1 VSTVDLIT
9 LMIIAALIVSW
20 RITWLATR
28 VDRANVRAE
37 RTWAALDAALVRR
50 AQRALELVLMPD
62 IDPTTALLVS
72 DAANAA
78 LKPQLSRHDRERA
91 ESDLSH
97 VLDAVGPMLAT
108 NSSRLDS
115 ERARASISRRL
126 HNDAVATA
134 LSLRRKHTVRI
145 LQLAGRA
152 AEPRPFEMA
161 DGTSTLA
168 AGPPD
173 SPPSSPA
180 YLPQPS
186 RQVEPR
192 APAVSE
198 AANRHSAEG
207 QSASSRE
214 LGWPCDR

>member
-1 VSTVDLIT
+1 MGGEEHRVSIVE
-9 LMIIAALIVSW
+9 IIAWLIIVALIMSW

-37 RTWAALDAALVRR
+37 RSWAALDAALVRR
-50 AQRALELVLMPD
+50 AQRALELVLMPG
-62 IDPTTALLVS
+62 IDPATALLVS

-78 LKPQLSRHDRERA
+78 LEPHQSRHDRERA

-97 VLDAVGPMLAT
+97 VLDAVAPMLPG

-115 ERARASISRRL
+115 ERARASICRRL

-134 LSLRRKHTVRI
+134 LSLRRRYIVRI

-161 DGTSTLA
+161 
-168 AGPPD
+168 
-173 SPPSSPA
+173 
-180 YLPQPS
+180 
-186 RQVEPR
+186 
-192 APAVSE
+192 
-198 AANRHSAEG
+198 EG
-207 QSASSRE
+207 RE
-214 LGWPCDR
+214 LGWPRDR

>member
-1 VSTVDLIT
+1 VTSVEILDLV
-9 LMIIAALIVSW
+9 IIVALIIGW

-50 AQRALELVLMPD
+50 AQRALELVLMTG
-62 IDPTTALLVS
+62 IDPATALLVS

-78 LKPQLSRHDRERA
+78 LEPNLSRHDRERA

-97 VLDAVGPMLAT
+97 VLDVVDSMLPGS
-108 NSSRLDS
+108 SSRLDS
-115 ERARASISRRL
+115 ECARASICRRL

-134 LSLRRKHTVRI
+134 LSLRRRRTVRI
-145 LQLAGRA
+145 LKLAGRA

-161 DGTSTLA
+161 EGAICTLT

-173 SPPSSPA
+173 SPPSSLASMRPA
-180 YLPQPS
+180 VS
-186 RQVEPR
+186 TAEPR
-192 APAVSE
+192 APAVGE
-198 AANRHSAEG
+198 TG
-207 QSASSRE
+207 QPS
-214 LGWPCDR
+214 